1 MRRIGAMGYLIA
13 SLIMAL
19 ASIFIEVD
27 FQIFVGVTVA
37 CLTALG
43 FTIPDQF
50 NTIISALLKAGF
62 NRIGVAKSFIHVDD
76 DPEKKQR
83 KDMDLLAFEQ

>member
-1 MRRIGAMGYLIA
+1 MSMLKTPSGDVSMRRIGAMGYLIA

-50 NTIISALLKAGF
+50 NTII
-62 NRIGVAKSFIHVDD
+62 
-76 DPEKKQR
+76 KK
-83 KDMDLLAFEQ
+83 